1 MQSAFNSYVQLF
13 AFALL
18 VSLGTAHAQM
28 PSPIRNPNQL
38 PMELRRFI
46 VDLHKQCQEFGGK
59 PGKSPKLVT
68 FADLT
73 GDGVLDYV
81 IDVHNY
87 ECSDTSAEAMLN
99 GQSGGTIVIFVGGAN
114 NTATKAFT
122 ESVYGSNIDQASGK
136 ARIYLDVA
144 AANCGQRNAA
154 NVPFSDWKFCSRP
167 LDWDAAKGS
176 FKFAPLA
183 QARKTQ

>member
-1 MQSAFNSYVQLF
+1 MPSAINPCVRLL

-18 VSLGTAHAQM
+18 VWPVTAHAQV
-28 PSPIRNPNQL
+28 PPPIRNPNQL

-46 VDLHKQCQEFGGK
+46 VDLNKQCQEFSGK
-59 PGKSPKLVT
+59 PGKSPNLVT

-87 ECSDTSAEAMLN
+87 ECTDTSSDAMLN

-114 NTATKAFT
+114 NTATKSFT
-122 ESVYGSNIDQASGK
+122 ESVYGSKVEQASGK
-136 ARIYLDVA
+136 SRIYLDVA

-154 NVPFSDWKFCSRP
+154 NIPFSDWKFCSRP
-167 LDWDAAKGS
+167 LDWDAAKAA